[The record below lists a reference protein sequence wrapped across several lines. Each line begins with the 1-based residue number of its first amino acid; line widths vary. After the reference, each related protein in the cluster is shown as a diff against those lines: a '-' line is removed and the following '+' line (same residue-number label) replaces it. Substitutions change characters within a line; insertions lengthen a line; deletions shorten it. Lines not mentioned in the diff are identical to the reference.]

1 MVLELYLIRHTK
13 PAVVRGI
20 CYGQTDLE
28 PAASFQKEFAR
39 LSTHLPDTFDRVY
52 SSPLKRCT
60 RLAQRLSKSP
70 IWDDRL
76 MEMDFGTWEM
86 KAWHDI
92 PKEQL
97 EPWMG
102 DFVNVAVPGGESF
115 EQLISR
121 SLSALEEI
129 IEQSASQVAV
139 VSHAGVIRSFLGH
152 FLKMNPQNYFDI
164 QVDYGGVSKVSVEG
178 HYHRIYYINRI

>member
-1 MVLELYLIRHTK
+1 MELYLIRHTK
-13 PAVVRGI
+13 PAVARGI
-20 CYGQTDLE
+20 CYGQTDLNL
-28 PAASFQKEFAR
+28 ADSFQKEADR
-39 LSTHLPDTFDRVY
+39 LSTHLPDRFEYVY
-52 SSPLKRCT
+52 SSPLKRCAQ
-60 RLAQRLSKSP
+60 LAQRLSKSP
-70 IWDDRL
+70 IWDGRL
-76 MEMDFGTWEM
+76 MEMDFGAWEM

-97 EPWMG
+97 DPWMG

-115 EQLISR
+115 EQLICR

-129 IEQSASQVAV
+129 IGQGTSQVAV

-178 HYHRIYYINRI
+178 HYHKIHYINR